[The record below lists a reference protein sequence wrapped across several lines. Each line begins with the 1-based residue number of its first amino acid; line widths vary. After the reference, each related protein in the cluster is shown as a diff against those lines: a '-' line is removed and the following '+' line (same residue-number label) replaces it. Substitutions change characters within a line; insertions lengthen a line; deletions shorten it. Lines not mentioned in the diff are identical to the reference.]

1 VSASESVRFF
11 SDGQRLDGELWQPP
25 SSACSAVV
33 IACSGYLGLKG
44 LQPARFARAL
54 VPSGYACL
62 CFDYRGFGFSDGERG
77 RLVPGEQVE
86 DIRAGV
92 DYLCSRDDTGALP
105 LVLLGWGLGGAL
117 VIAEAAHD
125 SRVAAVVALNALAD
139 GYRTTRALHDDAS
152 WARLTERLER
162 DRVDRLLHGR
172 SGLIP
177 AFEVVRLRGSTRD
190 YVESELSKEAG
201 FGFPVTC
208 QAGEHLLRF
217 SVEHLV
223 GRIAPRPLFLA
234 HGTANDLYS
243 PEEAHRLYGL
253 AGEPR
258 ELHLLDGAGHSEWM
272 HDGHQTFRQLIGL
285 ITDFLQRS
293 LGGNSDLAP
302 SRGAI
307 VEPRTER
314 RDPIEES
321 RR

>member
-1 VSASESVRFF
+1 VSDSESIRFF
-11 SDGQRLDGELWQPP
+11 SDGQRLDGDLWHPP

-54 VPSGYACL
+54 VPNGYACL
-62 CFDYRGFGFSDGERG
+62 SFDYRGFGFSDGERG
-77 RLVPGEQVE
+77 RLVPSEQVE
-86 DIRAGV
+86 DIRAAV
-92 DYLCSRDDTGALP
+92 DYLCSRDDTGDVP

-125 SRVAAVVALNALAD
+125 PRVAAVMALNAIAD
-139 GYRTTRALHDDAS
+139 GYRTTRALHDDIS
-152 WARLTERLER
+152 WAQLIARLEQ
-162 DRVDRLLHGR
+162 DRVDRLRYGR
-172 SGLIP
+172 SALIP
-177 AFEVVRLRGSTRD
+177 AFDVVRLRGPTRD
-190 YVESELSKEAG
+190 YVESELYKDSG

-208 QAGEHLLRF
+208 QASEHLLRF

-234 HGTANDLYS
+234 HGAANDLYS
-243 PEEAHRLYGL
+243 PEEAQRLYGL

-272 HDGHQTFRQLIGL
+272 HNGHETFRQLIEL

-293 LGGNSDLAP
+293 LQGDRDRPP
-302 SRGAI
+302 SSGA
-307 VEPRTER
+307 VAGPEQDRREPL
-314 RDPIEES
+314 DES
-321 RR
+321 

>member
-1 VSASESVRFF
+1 VSDREPIRFF
-11 SDGQRLDGELWQPP
+11 SDGLRLDGELWHPP
-25 SSACSAVV
+25 SSASAVV

-54 VPSGYACL
+54 VPRGYACL

-77 RLVPGEQVE
+77 RLVPGEQVA

-92 DYLCSRDDTGALP
+92 DYLCSRDDTGAVP

-125 SRVAAVVALNALAD
+125 SRVAAVVALNAIAD
-139 GYRTTRALHDDAS
+139 GYRTTRALHDDTS
-152 WARLTERLER
+152 WAELMGRLER
-162 DRVDRLLHGR
+162 DRVERLRHGR
-172 SGLIP
+172 SALIP

-190 YVESELSKEAG
+190 YVESELSKDSG

-208 QAGEHLLRF
+208 QATEHLLRF

-234 HGTANDLYS
+234 HGAENDLYS
-243 PEEAHRLYGL
+243 PGEARRLYGL

-258 ELHLLDGAGHSEWM
+258 ELHLLDGVGHIEWM
-272 HDGHQTFRQLIGL
+272 HDAHQTFRHLIGL

-293 LGGNSDLAP
+293 LGGDPDRPP
-302 SRGAI
+302 SKRAI
-307 VEPRTER
+307 AEPRNA
-314 RDPIEES
+314 
-321 RR
+321 

>member
-1 VSASESVRFF
+1 VSDSESIRFF
-11 SDGQRLDGELWQPP
+11 SDGQRLDGDLWHPP
-25 SSACSAVV
+25 SSACLGVV

-77 RLVPGEQVE
+77 RLVPSEQVE
-86 DIRAGV
+86 DIRAAV
-92 DYLCSRDDTGALP
+92 DYLCSRDDTGAVP

-125 SRVAAVVALNALAD
+125 SRVAAVLALNAIAD
-139 GYRTTRALHDDAS
+139 GYRTTRALHDDTS
-152 WARLTERLER
+152 WAQLTERLER
-162 DRVDRLLHGR
+162 DRVDRLRYGR
-172 SGLIP
+172 SALIP
-177 AFEVVRLRGSTRD
+177 AFDVVRLRGSTRD
-190 YVESELSKEAG
+190 YVESELYKESG

-208 QAGEHLLRF
+208 QASEHLLRF

-234 HGTANDLYS
+234 HGAANDLYS
-243 PEEAHRLYGL
+243 PEEAQRLYGL
-253 AGEPR
+253 AREPR

-272 HDGHQTFRQLIGL
+272 HNGHQTFRQLIGL

-293 LGGNSDLAP
+293 LGENRGRPP
-302 SRGAI
+302 SNGAI
-307 VEPRTER
+307 AEPRTG
-314 RDPIEES
+314 S
-321 RR
+321 Q

>member
-1 VSASESVRFF
+1 VSDRESIRFF
-11 SDGQRLDGELWQPP
+11 SDGQRLDGELWHPP

-54 VPSGYACL
+54 VPRGYACL

-92 DYLCSRDDTGALP
+92 EYLCSRDDTAASP
-105 LVLLGWGLGGAL
+105 VVLLGWGLGGPL

-125 SRVAAVVALNALAD
+125 SRVAAVVAVNAIAD
-139 GYRTTRALHDDAS
+139 GYRTTRALHDETS
-152 WARLTERLER
+152 WARLMERLER
-162 DRVDRLLHGR
+162 DRLERLRFGR
-172 SGLIP
+172 SALIP
-177 AFEVVRLRGSTRD
+177 AFEVIRLQCSTRD
-190 YVESELSKEAG
+190 YVETELSKDSG
-201 FGFPVTC
+201 YGFPITC
-208 QAGEHLLRF
+208 HASEHLLRF

-243 PEEAHRLYGL
+243 PEEAQRLYGL

-272 HDGHQTFRQLIGL
+272 HDGHQTFQQLIEL

-293 LGGNSDLAP
+293 LGGNADRLPSMLAVAEA
-302 SRGAI
+302 RK
-307 VEPRTER
+307 E
-314 RDPIEES
+314 
-321 RR
+321 

>member
-1 VSASESVRFF
+1 VSDRESVRFF
-11 SDGQRLDGELWQPP
+11 SDGQRLDGDLWHPP
-25 SSACSAVV
+25 SACSAVV

-92 DYLCSRDDTGALP
+92 DYLSSRDDTAAVP

-125 SRVAAVVALNALAD
+125 SRVGAVLALNAIAD

-152 WARLTERLER
+152 WARLMERLER
-162 DRVDRLLHGR
+162 DRVDRLRYGC

-190 YVESELSKEAG
+190 YVESELSKESG

-208 QAGEHLLRF
+208 QASEHLLRF

-223 GRIAPRPLFLA
+223 GRIAPRPLFFA
-234 HGTANDLYS
+234 HGAANDLYS
-243 PEEAHRLYGL
+243 PEEAHRLYRL

-293 LGGNSDLAP
+293 LGGDSDWPRRTKA
-302 SRGAI
+302 SRSS
-307 VEPRTER
+307 EPER
-314 RDPIEES
+314 HDPIEES

>member
-1 VSASESVRFF
+1 VSDREPIRFF
-11 SDGQRLDGELWQPP
+11 SDGQRLDGELWHPP
-25 SSACSAVV
+25 CSACSAVV

-44 LQPARFARAL
+44 MQPARFARAL
-54 VPSGYACL
+54 VPHGYACL

-77 RLVPGEQVE
+77 RLVPGDQVE

-92 DYLCSRDDTGALP
+92 DYLCSRDDTGAVP

-117 VIAEAAHD
+117 VIAEAAND
-125 SRVAAVVALNALAD
+125 PRVAAVVALNAIAD

-152 WARLTERLER
+152 WAGLMERLER
-162 DRVDRLLHGR
+162 DRLERLRYGR
-172 SGLIP
+172 SALIP

-190 YVESELSKEAG
+190 YVESELSKDSRY
-201 FGFPVTC
+201 GFPVTC
-208 QAGEHLLRF
+208 QASEHLLRF

-234 HGTANDLYS
+234 HGAENDLYS
-243 PEEAHRLYGL
+243 PGEAQRLYGL

-285 ITDFLQRS
+285 IADFLQRS
-293 LGGNSDLAP
+293 LGGATDRP
-302 SRGAI
+302 SSKRANAD
-307 VEPRTER
+307 PRTGT
-314 RDPIEES
+314 P
-321 RR
+321 

>member
-1 VSASESVRFF
+1 VTDSEPIRFF
-11 SDGQRLDGELWQPP
+11 SDGQRLDGELWHPP
-25 SSACSAVV
+25 SSVCSAVV

-44 LQPARFARAL
+44 QHPARFARAL
-54 VPSGYACL
+54 VPRGYACL

-92 DYLCSRDDTGALP
+92 DYLCSRDDIGAVP
-105 LVLLGWGLGGAL
+105 IVLLGWGLGGAL

-125 SRVAAVVALNALAD
+125 SRVTAVLALNAIAD
-139 GYRTTRALHDDAS
+139 GYRTTRALHDDTS
-152 WARLTERLER
+152 WAGLMERLER
-162 DRVDRLLHGR
+162 DRVERIRYGR
-172 SGLIP
+172 SALIP

-190 YVESELSKEAG
+190 YVESELSTDSRY
-201 FGFPVTC
+201 GFPVTC

-243 PEEAHRLYGL
+243 PEEAQRLYAL

-272 HDGHQTFRQLIGL
+272 HDGHRTFRQLIGL

-293 LGGNSDLAP
+293 LGETVTGRL
-302 SRGAI
+302 RGGAI
-307 VEPRTER
+307 VEPGK
-314 RDPIEES
+314 ES
-321 RR
+321 REPICESRP

>member
-1 VSASESVRFF
+1 MSDRESIRFF
-11 SDGQRLDGELWQPP
+11 SDGQRLDGDLWRPP

-33 IACSGYLGLKG
+33 IACSGYMGLKG

-54 VPSGYACL
+54 VPRGYACL

-92 DYLCSRDDTGALP
+92 DYLCSRDDTAASP
-105 LVLLGWGLGGAL
+105 IVLLGWGLGGAL

-125 SRVAAVVALNALAD
+125 SRVAAVVALNAIAD
-139 GYRTTRALHDDAS
+139 GYRTTRALHDDTS
-152 WARLTERLER
+152 WARLMERLER
-162 DRVDRLLHGR
+162 DRLERLRFGR
-172 SGLIP
+172 SALIP
-177 AFEVVRLRGSTRD
+177 AFEVVRLQGSTRD
-190 YVESELSKEAG
+190 YVETELSKDSG
-201 FGFPVTC
+201 FGFPITC
-208 QAGEHLLRF
+208 HASEHLLRF

-243 PEEAHRLYGL
+243 PEEAQRLYGL
-253 AGEPR
+253 AGKPR

-272 HDGHQTFRQLIGL
+272 HDGHQTFQQLIEL

-293 LGGNSDLAP
+293 LGENADRLP
-302 SRGAI
+302 SMRA
-307 VEPRTER
+307 VAEARKE
-314 RDPIEES
+314 
-321 RR
+321 

>member
-1 VSASESVRFF
+1 VSDREPIRFF
-11 SDGQRLDGELWQPP
+11 SDGLRLDGELWHPP
-25 SSACSAVV
+25 SSASAVV

-54 VPSGYACL
+54 VPRGYACL

-77 RLVPGEQVE
+77 RLVPGEQVA

-92 DYLCSRDDTGALP
+92 DYLCSRDDTGAVP

-125 SRVAAVVALNALAD
+125 SRVAAVVALNAIAD
-139 GYRTTRALHDDAS
+139 GYRTTRALHDDTS
-152 WARLTERLER
+152 WAELMGRLER
-162 DRVDRLLHGR
+162 DRVERLRYGR
-172 SGLIP
+172 SALIP

-190 YVESELSKEAG
+190 YVESELSKDSG
-201 FGFPVTC
+201 FGFPITC
-208 QAGEHLLRF
+208 QATEHLLRF

-234 HGTANDLYS
+234 HGAENDLYS
-243 PEEAHRLYGL
+243 PSEARRLYEL
-253 AGEPR
+253 ARDPR

-272 HDGHQTFRQLIGL
+272 HDDHQTFLHLIGL

-293 LGGNSDLAP
+293 LEGDSDRPP
-302 SRGAI
+302 SHRHDFR
-307 VEPRTER
+307 VR
-314 RDPIEES
+314 EEV
-321 RR
+321 